1 MINIPQ
7 DYDPQRQWPVEFV
20 LHGGVGRPK
29 PAAGEN
35 FWQRSYDRI
44 GQPGR
49 ITVVPLA
56 WSGSVWWQDEQAD
69 SLLLFSTA

>member
-1 MINIPQ
+1 MINIPE

-44 GQPGR
+44 GQPGTDYCCATGLVR
-49 ITVVPLA
+49 SCLVA
-56 WSGSVWWQDEQAD
+56 G
-69 SLLLFSTA
+69 